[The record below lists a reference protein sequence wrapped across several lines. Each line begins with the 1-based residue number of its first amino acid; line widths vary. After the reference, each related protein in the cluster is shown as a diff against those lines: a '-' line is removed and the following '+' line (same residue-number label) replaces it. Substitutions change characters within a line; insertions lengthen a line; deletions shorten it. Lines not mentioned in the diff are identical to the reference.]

1 MVITL
6 TERMASPG
14 GVSRLRRNEESVA
27 PIVIVGRV
35 MASGPTFFCARS
47 NAANIS
53 VLNLLGGGAGM
64 EIETS
69 PLRKRSFVPIT
80 ALPLPQRR

>member
-1 MVITL
+1 
-6 TERMASPG
+6 
-14 GVSRLRRNEESVA
+14 
-27 PIVIVGRV
+27 
-35 MASGPTFFCARS
+35 
-47 NAANIS
+47 